1 MRVVK
6 YQRVST
12 ESQDVENQTKSIDRQ
27 IELLGW
33 TCVGEYKEVVS
44 GVKSRD
50 TRPQLRKLLRD
61 SRLRQFDRVIV
72 YSLDRLGRSTVD
84 VINTIHELEEVNV
97 NIFVVKESIDTS
109 TSQGKIFSQFISIF
123 SQMEK
128 DMITE
133 RQKSSIERLRETN
146 QKWGKGKLLSHEQRD
161 QIVSLESQGVSYR
174 NICKRLNV
182 SLGSVQ
188 HTLRTHNMR
197 TTG

>member
-161 QIVSLESQGVSYR
+161 QIVSLQSQGVSYR
-174 NICKRLNV
+174 NICKELNV

>member
-146 QKWGKGKLLSHEQRD
+146 KKWGKGKLLSHNQRQEIMKLKD
-161 QIVSLESQGVSYR
+161 EGYSYR
-174 NICKRLNV
+174 GICKSLGV

-188 HTLRTHNMR
+188 HTIKTMSV
-197 TTG
+197 

>member
-33 TCVGEYKEVVS
+33 TCVGEYKETIS

-50 TRPQLRKLLRD
+50 NRPQLRKLLRD

-133 RQKSSIERLRETN
+133 RQKSSIA
-146 QKWGKGKLLSHEQRD
+146 
-161 QIVSLESQGVSYR
+161 VSYTHLTLPT
-174 NICKRLNV
+174 IC
-182 SLGSVQ
+182 SV
-188 HTLRTHNMR
+188 
-197 TTG
+197 

>member
-33 TCVGEYKEVVS
+33 TCVGEYKEVIS

-146 QKWGKGKLLSHEQRD
+146 QKWGKGKLLSHNQRQEIMKLKD
-161 QIVSLESQGVSYR
+161 EGYSYR
-174 NICKRLNV
+174 GICKSLGV

-188 HTLRTHNMR
+188 HTIKTMSV
-197 TTG
+197 

>member
-12 ESQDVENQTKSIDRQ
+12 ESQDYENQTKSIDRQ

-33 TCVGEYKEVVS
+33 TCVNEYKETIS
-44 GVKSRD
+44 GTKSRD
-50 TRPQLRKLLRD
+50 NRPQLRRLLRD

-84 VINTIHELEEVNV
+84 VINTIHELEEVGV

-109 TSQGKIFSQFISIF
+109 TSQGKIFSHFISIF

-128 DMITE
+128 EMITE
-133 RQKSSIERLRETN
+133 RQKSSIERLREKN
-146 QKWGKGKLLSHEQRD
+146 QKWGKGKLLSHEQRE
-161 QIVSLESQGVSYR
+161 QILKLKEEGFSYR
-174 NICKRLNV
+174 GICKKLGV

-188 HTLRTHNMR
+188 HTIKTSYH
-197 TTG
+197 

>member
-1 MRVVK
+1 LRVVK

-33 TCVGEYKEVVS
+33 TCVGEYKETIS

-50 TRPQLRKLLRD
+50 NRPQLRKLLRD

-97 NIFVVKESIDTS
+97 NIFTN
-109 TSQGKIFSQFISIF
+109 GKRH
-123 SQMEK
+123 
-128 DMITE
+128 D
-133 RQKSSIERLRETN
+133 
-146 QKWGKGKLLSHEQRD
+146 
-161 QIVSLESQGVSYR
+161 Y
-174 NICKRLNV
+174 
-182 SLGSVQ
+182 
-188 HTLRTHNMR
+188 
-197 TTG
+197 

>member
-33 TCVGEYKEVVS
+33 TCVGEYKETIS

-50 TRPQLRKLLRD
+50 NRPQLRKLLRH

-133 RQKSSIERLRETN
+133 RQKSSIERLREKN
-146 QKWGKGKLLSHEQRD
+146 QKWGKGKLLSHTKREE
-161 QIVSLESQGVSYR
+161 IMKLKEEGYSYR
-174 NICKRLNV
+174 GICKSLGV

-188 HTLRTHNMR
+188 HTIKTMSV
-197 TTG
+197 

>member
-146 QKWGKGKLLSHEQRD
+146 QKWGKGKLLSHNQRQEIMKLKD
-161 QIVSLESQGVSYR
+161 EGYSYR
-174 NICKRLNV
+174 GICKSLGV

-188 HTLRTHNMR
+188 HTIKTMSV
-197 TTG
+197 

>member
-12 ESQDVENQTKSIDRQ
+12 ESQDYENQTKSIDRQ

-33 TCVGEYKEVVS
+33 TCVNEYKETIS
-44 GVKSRD
+44 GTKSRD
-50 TRPQLRKLLRD
+50 NRPQLRRLLRD
-61 SRLRQFDRVIV
+61 SRLIQFDRVIV

-84 VINTIHELEEVNV
+84 VINTIHELEEVGV

-109 TSQGKIFSQFISIF
+109 TSQGKIFSHFISIF

-128 DMITE
+128 EMITE
-133 RQKSSIERLRETN
+133 RQKSSIERLREKN
-146 QKWGKGKLLSHEQRD
+146 QKWGKGKLLSHEQRE
-161 QIVSLESQGVSYR
+161 QILKLKEEGFSYR
-174 NICKRLNV
+174 GICKKLGV

-188 HTLRTHNMR
+188 HTIKTSYH
-197 TTG
+197 

>member
-12 ESQDVENQTKSIDRQ
+12 ESQDYENQTKSIDRQ

-33 TCVGEYKEVVS
+33 TCVNEYKETIS
-44 GVKSRD
+44 GTKSRD
-50 TRPQLRKLLRD
+50 NRPQLRRLLRD

-84 VINTIHELEEVNV
+84 VINTIHELEEVGV

-133 RQKSSIERLRETN
+133 RQKSSIERLREKN
-146 QKWGKGKLLSHEQRD
+146 QKWGKGKLLSHEQRE
-161 QIVSLESQGVSYR
+161 QILKLKEEGFSYR
-174 NICKRLNV
+174 GICKKLGV

-188 HTLRTHNMR
+188 HTIKTSYH
-197 TTG
+197 

>member
-12 ESQDVENQTKSIDRQ
+12 ESQDIENQTKSIDRQ

-146 QKWGKGKLLSHEQRD
+146 QKWGKGKLLSHNQRQEIMKLKD
-161 QIVSLESQGVSYR
+161 EGYSYR
-174 NICKRLNV
+174 GICKSLGV

-188 HTLRTHNMR
+188 HTIKTMSV
-197 TTG
+197 

>member
-12 ESQDVENQTKSIDRQ
+12 ESQDYENQTKSIDRQ

-33 TCVGEYKEVVS
+33 TCVNEYKETIS
-44 GVKSRD
+44 GTKSRD
-50 TRPQLRKLLRD
+50 NRPQLRRLLRD

-133 RQKSSIERLRETN
+133 RQKSSIERLREKN
-146 QKWGKGKLLSHEQRD
+146 QKWGKGKLLSHEQRE
-161 QIVSLESQGVSYR
+161 QILKLKEEGFSYR
-174 NICKRLNV
+174 GICKKLGV

-188 HTLRTHNMR
+188 HTIKTSYH
-197 TTG
+197 

>member
-161 QIVSLESQGVSYR
+161 QIVSLQSQGVSYR

>member
-50 TRPQLRKLLRD
+50 TRPKLRKLLRD

-146 QKWGKGKLLSHEQRD
+146 QKWGKGKLLSHTQRQEIMKLKD
-161 QIVSLESQGVSYR
+161 EGYSYR
-174 NICKRLNV
+174 GICKSLGV

-188 HTLRTHNMR
+188 HTIKTMSV
-197 TTG
+197 

>member
-1 MRVVK
+1 LRVVK

-146 QKWGKGKLLSHEQRD
+146 QKWGKGKLLSHNQRQEIMKLKD
-161 QIVSLESQGVSYR
+161 EGYSYR
-174 NICKRLNV
+174 GICKSLGV

-188 HTLRTHNMR
+188 HTIKTMSV
-197 TTG
+197 